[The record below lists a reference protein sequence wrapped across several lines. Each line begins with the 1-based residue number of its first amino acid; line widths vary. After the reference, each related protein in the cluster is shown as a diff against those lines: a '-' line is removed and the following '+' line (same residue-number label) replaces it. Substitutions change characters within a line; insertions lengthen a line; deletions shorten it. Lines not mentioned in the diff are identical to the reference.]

1 MRNKTVAVILGIV
14 SILAGLFCLLNPAA
28 GSLASTM
35 IAGWSFLILGAF
47 QLIIAFREI
56 GWGARIWAI
65 LLGVIGI
72 LAGFNLLAH
81 PLEGVLTLT
90 LVLGILF
97 VVSGVMKLI
106 AGFALPSGSLKG
118 LVIVSAIASAI
129 LGIMILAD
137 YPGTAVIALGILLG
151 VELISDGAT
160 IIGLAFSERNAA
172 RG

>member
-1 MRNKTVAVILGIV
+1 MKNKTIAVILGIL
-14 SILAGLFCLLNPAA
+14 SILAGLFCLFSPVA
-28 GSLASTM
+28 GSIASTL

-47 QLIIAFREI
+47 QLIVAFREV

-97 VVSGVMKLI
+97 IVSGVMKLI
-106 AGFALPSGSLKG
+106 AGFSLPSGTFKG
-118 LVIVSAIASAI
+118 LVIVSAVASAI
-129 LGIMILAD
+129 LGIMILSG
-137 YPGTAVIALGILLG
+137 YPGSAVFALGVLLG
-151 VELISDGAT
+151 VELISDGVA
-160 IIGLAFSERNAA
+160 ILGLAFAERDLA